1 MRIVIAGGHGQI
13 GLRLTQALLERG
25 DAVVGLVR
33 SASHI
38 LDVTDLGATVA
49 MIDLEQ
55 DDATEIAHALKDAD
69 AVVFA
74 AGAGPGSTIARKDTV
89 DRAGAVLLADACE
102 IAGIR
107 RYLLVSS
114 MGVDAV
120 RGGKTPEDM
129 DETFVAYLR
138 AKAAAESDL
147 TARESLD
154 LTILRPGQLTDDDGT
169 GMVTLAAS
177 VDRAEISRDDVA
189 ITIGEILHT
198 PGTEGKTLE
207 LTAGTVRY
215 DDAVYRVAN
224 PL

>member
-13 GLRLTQALLERG
+13 GLRLTQALIERG
-25 DAVVGLVR
+25 DAVVSLVR
-33 SASHI
+33 SASQI

-49 MIDLEQ
+49 MLDLEQ
-55 DDATEIAHALKDAD
+55 DDAAEIAHALKDAD

-102 IAGIR
+102 IAGVR

-114 MGVDAV
+114 MGVDSV
-120 RGGKTPEDM
+120 RGGKTPDGA

-147 TARESLD
+147 VARDTLD
-154 LTILRPGQLTDDDGT
+154 LTILRPGRLTDETGT
-169 GMVTLAAS
+169 GKVTLAES
-177 VDRAEISRDDVA
+177 VERGDVTRDDVA
-189 ITIGEILHT
+189 VTIGEILHV

-207 LTAGTVRY
+207 LTGGDVRI
-215 DDAVYRVAN
+215 DDAVYRIAN
-224 PL
+224 PS